1 MIEIIEGL
9 AENIVGILAEGEVT
23 RKDYLDVLIPAIDA
37 ALKRNAKLRL
47 YYDLGS
53 QFTGIDFGA
62 EWEHFKLGI
71 EHPSPWERAAVV
83 AGVAWIRHAV
93 GAFRFL
99 MSGALKVFS
108 TVQASEA
115 REWIVAP

>member
-1 MIEIIEGL
+1 MIQIISDFPD
-9 AENIVGILAEGEVT
+9 NVVGILAKGVVT
-23 RKDYLDVLIPAIDA
+23 RRDYLDVLIPAIDA

-71 EHPSPWERAAVV
+71 EHPSRWERAAVV
-83 AGVAWIRHAV
+83 ADVAWIRHAV
-93 GAFRFL
+93 GAFCFL